1 MESAPSEFR
10 FGAARLDITRRQL
23 HIGEKPAKLGAR
35 AFDVLLALVE
45 RRDRAVNKNELFEL
59 VWPDVVVEEN
69 NLQVHISTL
78 RKLLGPQAITTIP
91 GRGYRFT
98 AGLDAT
104 ESSAPSVV
112 VPAATVPPV
121 TPAVAAAPTN
131 LSADQQPLYGRANDA
146 SAIGELLRFHAQVSI
161 IGAGGIGKTRLA
173 LAVANAQRE
182 HFPDGVWWVEL
193 AALSDG
199 VRVAGAIAQALGVR
213 AGDERPVLE
222 TVVALLRNQTALL
235 VLDNCEHL
243 LDAAAEC
250 VRVLLRNAPGL
261 RVLVTS
267 QEALHTPEE
276 QVYRLGSLPVTSDS
290 ASDAPAPAVELFVAR
305 AQAADPRLQL
315 STTGLATV
323 AEICSRLDG
332 IPLAIELAAARV
344 RLLGIEGLRAR
355 LDERFH
361 ILTGGTRSVLRRH
374 QTLRA
379 ALEWSYGL
387 LSPDE
392 QYGVP
397 PARRVR
403 RRFHTRTGAGRCC
416 RRPDRPLGGAGCAWS
431 PGGQVTRRSPTAKS
445 CRATGCSKPCA
456 LLRWRQLAA
465 AGETPTLLRRHAEAL
480 LAFLLPLDDLRWTT
494 KTTDQIRTGAELD
507 NLRAALT
514 WAESKDGDR
523 THAYAL
529 IGASRRIWFASNQL
543 NEGIE
548 RACRLLPLPDGI
560 TTEMDAR
567 FHLALGYLGYLRGRR
582 ECFVAAMRAAEL
594 LRALGDTS
602 RLIDALMAIA
612 FVGTRCGET
621 QQAAAAIAEAE
632 SLIGPST
639 PPKQTAVF
647 ALATSIHFVYAGEY
661 EKAVGC
667 VLRQAAICR
676 EMGDEW
682 QAQLALSGAAFYE
695 CGLGRVDAAIAKLRD
710 AIATMRRL
718 NVPYGIGNSQ
728 AFIACAHA
736 LRGDRDEALTNGR
749 AAVPHLQRVGTVAW
763 ILPFIALVHAQQ
775 GSPQK
780 AVCLVGYFDAEWA
793 GERQSYAPFI
803 IQTRDKVIALAH
815 ATLGAEEI
823 RRHAAAGGAL
833 TEGQAIALAF
843 DSSDANN

>member
-1 MESAPSEFR
+1 M
-10 FGAARLDITRRQL
+10 
-23 HIGEKPAKLGAR
+23 
-35 AFDVLLALVE
+35 
-45 RRDRAVNKNELFEL
+45 
-59 VWPDVVVEEN
+59 
-69 NLQVHISTL
+69 
-78 RKLLGPQAITTIP
+78 
-91 GRGYRFT
+91 
-98 AGLDAT
+98 
-104 ESSAPSVV
+104 
-112 VPAATVPPV
+112 
-121 TPAVAAAPTN
+121 
-131 LSADQQPLYGRANDA
+131 
-146 SAIGELLRFHAQVSI
+146 
-161 IGAGGIGKTRLA
+161 
-173 LAVANAQRE
+173 
-182 HFPDGVWWVEL
+182 
-193 AALSDG
+193 
-199 VRVAGAIAQALGVR
+199 
-213 AGDERPVLE
+213 
-222 TVVALLRNQTALL
+222 
-235 VLDNCEHL
+235 
-243 LDAAAEC
+243 
-250 VRVLLRNAPGL
+250 
-261 RVLVTS
+261 
-267 QEALHTPEE
+267 
-276 QVYRLGSLPVTSDS
+276 
-290 ASDAPAPAVELFVAR
+290 
-305 AQAADPRLQL
+305 
-315 STTGLATV
+315 
-323 AEICSRLDG
+323 
-332 IPLAIELAAARV
+332 PLAIELAAARV
-344 RLLGIEGLRAR
+344 RLLGVDGVHKR
-355 LDERFH
+355 LDERLH
-361 ILTGGTRSVLRRH
+361 ILTGGTRAMLQRH
-374 QTLRA
+374 QTLRT
-379 ALEWSYGL
+379 ALEWSYNL
-387 LSPDE
+387 LSRDE
-392 QYGVP
+392 QAVFRRLGVFVGGFTLDLAQSVAADEQIDP
-397 PARRVR
+397 WAVLDLLGHLVDKSLVIADGDELPRYRLLETVR
-403 RRFHTRTGAGRCC
+403 AF
-416 RRPDRPLGGAGCAWS
+416 
-431 PGGQVTRRSPTAKS
+431 
-445 CRATGCSKPCA
+445 A
-456 LLRWRQLAA
+456 LETLAA

-612 FVGTRCGET
+612 FVGTRRGET
-621 QQAAAAIAEAE
+621 QQAGAAIAEAE
-632 SLIGPST
+632 SLIDPST

-682 QAQLALSGAAFYE
+682 QTQLALSGAAFYE
-695 CGLGRVDAAIAKLRD
+695 CGLGRFDAAIAKLRD

-728 AFIACAHA
+728 AFIACAYA

-833 TEGQAIALAF
+833 TEEQAIALAF